1 MKAPRDT
8 ARDAEALGASA
19 IGVEVDVTDTAAVEA
34 ALATTKA
41 ALGSV
46 GGLVHAAGMVAPALE
61 GPIDVDTWDTVLGV
75 NVRAEAMLVSVLLP
89 TLLEANPGSAIV
101 GISSIEGLIGHGFI
115 PSYVASKH
123 ALIGLTRSLA
133 HRLGPDGIRANAVCP
148 GYIDTPMLAP
158 TIATPEVRA
167 GFVRKVPLNR
177 LGEPEDIARA
187 VRFLHVRRGVVR
199 QRLRHRGRRRRHR
212 GRGPGLVRWRRDVS
226 PRLPKPSL
234 DGVLNLVD
242 VDALLEHID
251 LNRQLERVDL
261 NTLLGRLDMNQLLDN
276 VDIDRL
282 IQKVDI
288 DALIQR
294 VDVNQLVSRVDLE
307 ELVQR
312 TEIGALI
319 AESTSGVAQRVLDS
333 LRSQAVGIDGFSN
346 RVVNRVF
353 RRDPAKLQAGPPRYV
368 P

>member
-1 MKAPRDT
+1 MSAGMLGQPASGVIVTGGASGIGRACCLALAEVGRPVAAWDLNGEGTRDT

-46 GGLVHAAGMVAPALE
+46 GGLVHAAGMVAPALD

-75 NVRAEAMLVSVLLP
+75 NVRAEAMLVSVLHP

-158 TIATPEVRA
+158 TITTPEARA

-187 VRFLHVRRGVVR
+187 VRFLMSDEASYVNGSVVVVDGGV
-199 QRLRHRGRRRRHR
+199 
-212 GRGPGLVRWRRDVS
+212 
-226 PRLPKPSL
+226 
-234 DGVLNLVD
+234 
-242 VDALLEHID
+242 
-251 LNRQLERVDL
+251 
-261 NTLLGRLDMNQLLDN
+261 T
-276 VDIDRL
+276 
-282 IQKVDI
+282 
-288 DALIQR
+288 
-294 VDVNQLVSRVDLE
+294 
-307 ELVQR
+307 
-312 TEIGALI
+312 
-319 AESTSGVAQRVLDS
+319 
-333 LRSQAVGIDGFSN
+333 AVGGQDSFG
-346 RVVNRVF
+346 
-353 RRDPAKLQAGPPRYV
+353 GGET
-368 P
+368 